1 MDGKKVVKK
10 IDSGELMEMELPR
23 EQVRL
28 RHSLP
33 SYLRAHR
40 LERRKKNPSNRV
52 INHAVGPMAHSHR
65 VVDVKRQTGA

>member
-40 LERRKKNPSNRV
+40 LERRKKNL
-52 INHAVGPMAHSHR
+52 
-65 VVDVKRQTGA
+65 QTELLIMPPVQWPIPTVW

>member
-1 MDGKKVVKK
+1 
-10 IDSGELMEMELPR
+10 MEMELPR

-40 LERRKKNPSNRV
+40 LGKNLQTELLIMPWV
-52 INHAVGPMAHSHR
+52 DGPMAHSHR
-65 VVDVKRQTGA
+65 VVDVK